1 MTNTLKY
8 ALFFIGGLALGG
20 SAGYV
25 SAKMVLEK
33 KYSDIA
39 DQQIADM
46 EEYYEKRMDYGRQS
60 TVIFTDDAEIND
72 PEDASTIK
80 EKLIDNYEKTTNYA
94 SIYGSVHN
102 DDEDDQDLEKTPE
115 DIANEEHQ
123 ANKNKPPRAISLEEY
138 ENLPPYIAKETLYFY
153 HYDEIIADDNEE
165 EVLNP
170 EMLLGNVL
178 NDIDFHDSDEQIIFV
193 MNYAT
198 DTVYEVQRVMGAYTD
213 AT

>member
-1 MTNTLKY
+1 MTNALKY
-8 ALFFIGGLALGG
+8 TLLFVGGALLGG
-20 SAGYV
+20 GVGYV

-60 TVIFTDDAEIND
+60 TTIFTDEAEINN
-72 PEDASTIK
+72 PEDASKIK
-80 EKLIDNYEKTTNYA
+80 EKLINNYEKTTNYA

-102 DDEDDQDLEKTPE
+102 DDEGDQDSEKTPE

-198 DTVYEVQRVMGAYTD
+198 DTAYEVQRVMGAYTD